1 MNVALRYSGG
11 MSAVEMRVR
20 ESIFGLRVGGKGRG
34 ELNKL
39 NKIDKNLLLLMNPF
53 KGCLGGRIFRSDIR
67 FLQPSENRFRKRKS
81 LDAYLSRPRRSF

>member
-1 MNVALRYSGG
+1 
-11 MSAVEMRVR
+11 
-20 ESIFGLRVGGKGRG
+20 
-34 ELNKL
+34 
-39 NKIDKNLLLLMNPF
+39 MNPF